1 MREYNAMMLNSE
13 KLVTNPAL
21 HYLISYT
28 IELTLVILE
37 VNGAEI
43 DA

>member
-1 MREYNAMMLNSE
+1 MMLKRE
-13 KLVTNPAL
+13 KLVTSPAL
-21 HYLISYT
+21 HYLINST

-37 VNGAEI
+37 VNGADM